1 MLDISIPLSLT
12 DTGYPR
18 RKAKSRRPA
27 SARFTRYSASDIAPA
42 IATAVAPSREKIFW
56 TTFDPTKNPF
66 EARLSAA
73 RTTPSLL
80 RMPTVVVMLN
90 LGPLCG
96 GSSKLIRVPETK
108 SHGGQHGRPR
118 RRAFETDLGGQV
130 RAQCFL
136 ERSTQATSKSPPKI
150 PAGTATKNPNALAS
164 IPAGPPGIGS
174 EIERTWTWCSPLD
187 GSLTSLPHRSFAR
200 T

>member
-1 MLDISIPLSLT
+1 MFEISFALALT
-12 DTGYPR
+12 ETGYPR
-18 RKAKSRRPA
+18 RKARSRRSA
-27 SARFTRYSASDIAPA
+27 FARFTRYSASDIAPA

-96 GSSKLIRVPETK
+96 RSGMLTRIPPPW
-108 SHGGQHGRPR
+108 SHRRGLFLDRLPQRLKINSRLVQHI
-118 RRAFETDLGGQV
+118 LN
-130 RAQCFL
+130 
-136 ERSTQATSKSPPKI
+136 RS
-150 PAGTATKNPNALAS
+150 GVDEE
-164 IPAGPPGIGS
+164 S
-174 EIERTWTWCSPLD
+174 E
-187 GSLTSLPHRSFAR
+187 AR
-200 T
+200 

>member
-1 MLDISIPLSLT
+1 MFEVSFALSLT
-12 DTGYPR
+12 ETGYPR
-18 RKAKSRRPA
+18 RKARSRRSA
-27 SARFTRYSASDIAPA
+27 FARFTRYSASDIAPA

-96 GSSKLIRVPETK
+96 RSGKLTRMDQGWSP
-108 SHGGQHGRPR
+108 GLWPLGAGR
-118 RRAFETDLGGQV
+118 A
-130 RAQCFL
+130 A
-136 ERSTQATSKSPPKI
+136 PPLQ
-150 PAGTATKNPNALAS
+150 TAV
-164 IPAGPPGIGS
+164 
-174 EIERTWTWCSPLD
+174 
-187 GSLTSLPHRSFAR
+187 
-200 T
+200 